1 MTIKFRDFLV
11 NYDPTRDE
19 YLQYRAQKRRRMGG
33 SGGPVGE
40 SVWTDDPD
48 VLFEGLTLTKFVDA
62 LRGWSQADV
71 DKKVAKLNK
80 DQLKSIVRHANPK
93 SAKRVLPP
101 KDYALWSSAYKKLQS
116 MSESVESIEEKK
128 KSGMDAATHREKMLD
143 KLRKSGKLK
152 DPKTDNESRLENE
165 EAEVDEALTMAQR
178 RKAAQRFKK
187 YKSRIKIGR
196 ERAARR
202 VASKEVL
209 MKRARKAARTA
220 IMKRLIKDT
229 PKSELDFAR
238 REQIE
243 KRLDKMKPKID
254 QLAKKLLP
262 KLRKAEMERKRGSS
276 KK

>member
-40 SVWTDDPD
+40 SVLSDNNIVNEAVYIVSWGLGTDIQVKANSASDAISKAKKEILRKKPKLADPKYKD
-48 VLFEGLTLTKFVDA
+48 T
-62 LRGWSQADV
+62 W
-71 DKKVAKLNK
+71 KKNP
-80 DQLKSIVRHANPK
+80 SITRI
-93 SAKRVLPP
+93 
-101 KDYALWSSAYKKLQS
+101 
-116 MSESVESIEEKK
+116 SESV
-128 KSGMDAATHREKMLD
+128 
-143 KLRKSGKLK
+143 
-152 DPKTDNESRLENE
+152 DPENDI
-165 EAEVDEALTMAQR
+165 DEALSMAQR

-220 IMKRLIKDT
+220 IMKKLIKDT

-254 QLAKKLLP
+254 QLAKKMLP
-262 KLRKAEMERKRGSS
+262 KLRKAETERKRDSS